1 MENTT
6 IRVYLDYRFA
16 GRHDMQAA
24 PELLRAHGLEGKL
37 GNTVNGELYA
47 ELFFV
52 RMGTPMLEEAT
63 DAFLARALPCTDALN
78 ALAEQEGG
86 EYTLEIVPEFF
97 VSEAPSL
104 ALGAPMLAFLRAV
117 KALQCVD
124 IDIYPLE
131 RAHKTKKVS

>member
-16 GRHDMQAA
+16 GSHDLQAG
-24 PELLRAHGLEGKL
+24 EVLLRAHGLEGKL

-104 ALGAPMLAFLRAV
+104 VLGAPMLAFLRAV

-131 RAHKTKKVS
+131 RAHKTEKVS